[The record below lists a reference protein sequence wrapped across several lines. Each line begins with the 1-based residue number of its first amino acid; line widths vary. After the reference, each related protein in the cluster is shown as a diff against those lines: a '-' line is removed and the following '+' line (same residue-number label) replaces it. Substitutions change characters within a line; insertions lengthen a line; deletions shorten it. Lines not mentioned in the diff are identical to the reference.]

1 MFIYKSPVFL
11 FFFYSR
17 LVVTGYK
24 SAFDLLFPKIRSGV
38 AIQVCIV
45 LAYLMLVSIKMKK
58 KNVSLDDRY
67 KLILSYN

>member
-1 MFIYKSPVFL
+1 MFIYKSPG
-11 FFFYSR
+11 FFFLNST

-24 SAFDLLFPKIRSGV
+24 SALDFLFPKIRSGV

-45 LAYLMLVSIKMKK
+45 LADLMLVSIKMK

-67 KLILSYN
+67 KLIPSYN

>member
-1 MFIYKSPVFL
+1 MFIYKS
-11 FFFYSR
+11 ST

-45 LAYLMLVSIKMKK
+45 FADLMLVSIKMKK
-58 KNVSLDDRY
+58 LFHWMIDIS
-67 KLILSYN
+67 

>member
-1 MFIYKSPVFL
+1 MFIYKSPG
-11 FFFYSR
+11 FFFLNST

-45 LAYLMLVSIKMKK
+45 LADLMLVSIKMKK
-58 KNVSLDDRY
+58 MFHWMIDIS
-67 KLILSYN
+67 